1 MQSSFCLGPLFGPGD
16 TIVVYST
23 PAAGLASSLSN
34 LGTAV
39 VAGVALLNPQPS
51 GDGSASPTD
60 HPGFPATGDNGD
72 SIYPLVSLPSCTS
85 AERDAEQGASP
96 GH

>member
-1 MQSSFCLGPLFGPGD
+1 MGPLFGAGD

-39 VAGVALLNPQPS
+39 VAGVALLNPQPF

-60 HPGFPATGDNGD
+60 HPGFPAAGDNGN
-72 SIYPLVSLPSCTS
+72 SIYPLVSPPPAPRQNKRPNSGNPPQPLSHPL
-85 AERDAEQGASP
+85 
-96 GH
+96 